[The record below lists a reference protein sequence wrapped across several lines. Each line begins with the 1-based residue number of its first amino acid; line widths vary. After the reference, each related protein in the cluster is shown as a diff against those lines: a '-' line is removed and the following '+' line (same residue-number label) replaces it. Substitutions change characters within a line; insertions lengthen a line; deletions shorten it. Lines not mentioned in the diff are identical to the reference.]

1 MGVISKQN
9 VVKIFLHNSY
19 SKLLYHFLYILD
31 QNYSRSEVLYGT
43 VGDEVV
49 SLHYNKDY
57 DNTYY
62 NVNKLGKLPKNLVV
76 INCPMPPVTDKL
88 DHIMLFPVHLA

>member
-1 MGVISKQN
+1 V
-9 VVKIFLHNSY
+9 
-19 SKLLYHFLYILD
+19 
-31 QNYSRSEVLYGT
+31 VLYGA

-62 NVNKLGKLPKNLVV
+62 NVNKLGKLPKNFGFLT
-76 INCPMPPVTDKL
+76 ILM
-88 DHIMLFPVHLA
+88 